1 MDIYPEK
8 IPALRKKKAN
18 CTMGGALNGGKN

>member
-8 IPALRKKKAN
+8 IPALPKKKAN